1 MDIKYWGTEYPI
13 SEYPVFVPMVK
24 YIDLKDLEVYKESLE
39 IGNIA
44 WEMYEKLDWQVK
56 KIWGDQFIR
65 SIDSIGANIAEGYG
79 RFHYLD
85 RIRFYYNARA
95 SLLEAIHW
103 LRLAHQRVLA
113 EEERCERLAKKLKEL
128 NHSLNSYISSVYKTK
143 DKNA

>member
-1 MDIKYWGTEYPI
+1 MA
-13 SEYPVFVPMVK
+13 K
-24 YIDLKDLEVYKESLE
+24 YIELEDLNIYKKSLE
-39 IGNIA
+39 IGDTA
-44 WEMYEKLDWQVK
+44 WKMYDAQDWRVK

-103 LRLAHQRVLA
+103 LRLAHQRGLV
-113 EEERCERLAKKLKEL
+113 EEEGCERLARKLKDL
-128 NHSLNSYISSVYKTK
+128 NHSLNSYIRSVYKTK
-143 DKNA
+143 DKNV

>member
-1 MDIKYWGTEYPI
+1 
-13 SEYPVFVPMVK
+13 MVK
-24 YIDLKDLEVYKESLE
+24 YIRLKDLSIYKQSLE
-39 IGNIA
+39 VSNEA
-44 WEMYEKLDWQVK
+44 WEIYNAQDWRVK

-103 LRLAHQRVLA
+103 LRLAHQRELA
-113 EEERCERLAKKLKEL
+113 EEERCERLARKLKDL
-128 NHSLNSYISSVYKTK
+128 NHSLNSYIRSVYKTK